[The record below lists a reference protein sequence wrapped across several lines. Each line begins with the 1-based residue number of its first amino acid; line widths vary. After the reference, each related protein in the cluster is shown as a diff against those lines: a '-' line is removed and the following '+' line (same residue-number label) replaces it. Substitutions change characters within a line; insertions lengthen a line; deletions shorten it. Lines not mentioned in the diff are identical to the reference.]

1 MSIPSDQHKRA
12 TQKQIEI
19 ATIAFILVLALISAV
34 GMWRSGSGA
43 RVFSEKEISVTNI
56 KKERDAFGVWKRSGV
71 KGRTVIHFG
80 EHLPVKA
87 IGPEDLK
94 KLAKTADNQRDLGKV
109 GLRND
114 NYLYGALRSNYIR
127 SIFGVVP
134 DSEWPRIKKLLS
146 GRSLFTVNEKGASTW
161 MDGLPLHSGRLAK
174 LPQFNEPVV
183 LNFSADYFA
192 AKDTSAQAVASQLKK
207 SGIDFDLVTIAS
219 PATRKPG
226 YERATAEVKK
236 LRSLL
241 AKDK

>member
-1 MSIPSDQHKRA
+1 MAQQKRA
-12 TQKQIEI
+12 AQIETAVI
-19 ATIAFILVLALISAV
+19 ALVVILAMVAGV
-34 GMWRSGSGA
+34 GMWQSGIGA
-43 RVFSEKEISVTNI
+43 RVFSEKEVSVQNI
-56 KKERDAFGVWKRSGV
+56 KKERDVFGVWKRSGV

-80 EHLPVKA
+80 KHLPVKA

-94 KLAKTADNQRDLGKV
+94 KLAKTDDNQKDLGKV
-109 GLRND
+109 GLRNN

-146 GRSLFTVNEKGASTW
+146 ARSLFTVNEKGASTW

-192 AKDTSAQAVASQLKK
+192 AEHTSAQAVIKQLKK
-207 SGIDFDLVTIAS
+207 SGIDFDLVTITS

-226 YERATAEVKK
+226 YKRSTAEVKK

-241 AKDK
+241 DKDK